1 MATKIKA
8 ELIELGFPQ
17 RILDILDNNGLVE
30 DDINKAI
37 EFLKEKGLVSVD
49 ENANEISLI
58 FPDEEIV
65 RGQDSASNLIDP
77 EQMLVPE
84 LGGSSTQNFT
94 SFQVTQNRVLLS
106 PHASPLEEVTA
117 KENVIV
123 VHRNISAKT
132 NNTPESNSCT
142 DYGKENT
149 LHTNT
154 ELTPESLYKIL
165 SESLTGNDILKLA
178 KVGPLSERRQLELA
192 GILAQWHLQN
202 KKKLVENDLR
212 KYAQVITI
220 LLKYE
225 KEDTYFLPRNGDK
238 KNPGGKIYN
247 KICNLKTK
255 FRKRKIDDL
264 NHLQKYS
271 NSGNIRQDNSF
282 ELNQGTAWEA
292 LEWLNHNDGPWSTV
306 LDMWKA
312 SFSLRK
318 IYIGKPNAKE
328 NLIEDNLWRFLLS
341 EYGYQLI
348 DIDYQ
353 FLKSNRA
360 TEKWDHLLAV
370 AGKYIRERSIDD
382 SSCKLVD
389 IFSNSTEAKDLR
401 ICALLL
407 SLNCVLH
414 PQKVTVSYKPTVLNG
429 QNDTVLFA
437 NSDDEA
443 KVKLA
448 AVYTQYQS
456 YRIPLT
462 PKLIFFGTQASLTGV
477 FRVYY
482 GDLFYTL
489 PSASRAVDVY
499 IKLCEVLALKHSKIS
514 KLIWLF
520 VQHYIYDLD
529 IPERYA
535 SIDRLVQFLN
545 QPALSNLEQD
555 DD

>member
-1 MATKIKA
+1 
-8 ELIELGFPQ
+8 
-17 RILDILDNNGLVE
+17 
-30 DDINKAI
+30 
-37 EFLKEKGLVSVD
+37 
-49 ENANEISLI
+49 
-58 FPDEEIV
+58 
-65 RGQDSASNLIDP
+65 
-77 EQMLVPE
+77 
-84 LGGSSTQNFT
+84 
-94 SFQVTQNRVLLS
+94 
-106 PHASPLEEVTA
+106 
-117 KENVIV
+117 
-123 VHRNISAKT
+123 
-132 NNTPESNSCT
+132 
-142 DYGKENT
+142 
-149 LHTNT
+149 
-154 ELTPESLYKIL
+154 
-165 SESLTGNDILKLA
+165 
-178 KVGPLSERRQLELA
+178 
-192 GILAQWHLQN
+192 
-202 KKKLVENDLR
+202 
-212 KYAQVITI
+212 
-220 LLKYE
+220 
-225 KEDTYFLPRNGDK
+225 
-238 KNPGGKIYN
+238 
-247 KICNLKTK
+247 
-255 FRKRKIDDL
+255 
-264 NHLQKYS
+264 
-271 NSGNIRQDNSF
+271 
-282 ELNQGTAWEA
+282 
-292 LEWLNHNDGPWSTV
+292 
-306 LDMWKA
+306 MWKA

-328 NLIEDNLWRFLLS
+328 NLIEANLWRFLLS

-489 PSASRAVDVY
+489 PSASRAIDVY

>member
-220 LLKYE
+220 LLKSE
-225 KEDTYFLPRNGDK
+225 KE
-238 KNPGGKIYN
+238 
-247 KICNLKTK
+247 
-255 FRKRKIDDL
+255 
-264 NHLQKYS
+264 
-271 NSGNIRQDNSF
+271 
-282 ELNQGTAWEA
+282 
-292 LEWLNHNDGPWSTV
+292 
-306 LDMWKA
+306 
-312 SFSLRK
+312 
-318 IYIGKPNAKE
+318 
-328 NLIEDNLWRFLLS
+328 
-341 EYGYQLI
+341 
-348 DIDYQ
+348 
-353 FLKSNRA
+353 
-360 TEKWDHLLAV
+360 
-370 AGKYIRERSIDD
+370 
-382 SSCKLVD
+382 
-389 IFSNSTEAKDLR
+389 
-401 ICALLL
+401 
-407 SLNCVLH
+407 
-414 PQKVTVSYKPTVLNG
+414 
-429 QNDTVLFA
+429 VLF
-437 NSDDEA
+437 N
-443 KVKLA
+443 
-448 AVYTQYQS
+448 
-456 YRIPLT
+456 
-462 PKLIFFGTQASLTGV
+462 
-477 FRVYY
+477 
-482 GDLFYTL
+482 LF
-489 PSASRAVDVY
+489 S
-499 IKLCEVLALKHSKIS
+499 
-514 KLIWLF
+514 
-520 VQHYIYDLD
+520 
-529 IPERYA
+529 
-535 SIDRLVQFLN
+535 
-545 QPALSNLEQD
+545 
-555 DD
+555 